1 MPTPLFRHVT
11 ETSLVGLLIDAK
23 TERRTFRLEAHHGVI
38 VLSRVIRKMNAMT
51 VETLEELMTRRET
64 CALLTG
70 LRLEIS
76 RESLRGDL

>member
-1 MPTPLFRHVT
+1 MPTLLFRHAA
-11 ETSLVGLLIDAK
+11 ETSLVGLLIDSK
-23 TERRTFRLEAHHGVI
+23 DERRTFRLEAHHGVI